1 MDANAT
7 SRMLLEKLVD
17 DFDVRTEMPN
27 QEYLEYQL
35 GKLDEALVSYRAQSK
50 NPKLAAKDRAR
61 ARDRVQAVT
70 GMIKGIKFSISFW
83 LHKDQDL
90 LKLEDIDTKSE
101 NSIN

>member
-1 MDANAT
+1 MDASAT
-7 SRMLLEKLVD
+7 SRMLLEQLVD
-17 DFDVRTEMPN
+17 DFDVRHMEMPN

-35 GKLDEALVSYRAQSK
+35 GKLDEVLIGYRAQSK
-50 NPKLAAKDRAR
+50 NPKLAPKDRAR

-90 LKLEDIDTKSE
+90 LKLEEIDTSE
-101 NSIN
+101 KPVN